1 MSHIGNDICEKS
13 LNYFKWNVN
22 LKKKKS
28 RKEILKRIRYK

>member
-22 LKKKKS
+22 LKKKEKQEGNI
-28 RKEILKRIRYK
+28 KTNPL